1 LASNS
6 SSELEFALALAECA
20 PDRYSASPL
29 PSFCVVPTRRVPSF
43 AETIRSIWR
52 WLRGVQPNWRERL
65 AEQQAIERL
74 AQELDEGDGKEER
87 KTKGKGRDGATAT

>member
-1 LASNS
+1 MRP
-6 SSELEFALALAECA
+6 

-29 PSFCVVPTRRVPSF
+29 PSFCIIPVRSTPSF
-43 AETIRSIWR
+43 HDACKAIIA
-52 WLRGVQPNWRERL
+52 WLRGDQPNWRERF
-65 AEQQAIERL
+65 AEQRLIERL

>member
-1 LASNS
+1 MRP
-6 SSELEFALALAECA
+6 

-29 PSFCVVPTRRVPSF
+29 YSFCVVPTRHSPSF
-43 AETIRSIWR
+43 AQTTKAVFR
-52 WLRGVQPNWRERL
+52 WITGRQPRQTARERQL
-65 AEQQAIERL
+65 EALTIERL